1 MIDLDGIWRRDG
13 RYFIGAGAFK
23 TVIGTDR
30 KVIEGIRLKVG
41 DRG

>member
-1 MIDLDGIWRRDG
+1 MGLDGSRIRDG
-13 RYFIGAGAFK
+13 RYFIGAGAFY

-30 KVIEGIRLKVG
+30 KVVAGIRLKVC